1 MDFQIPS
8 NLSKQMEFVVAE
20 QYLATFLGSGSVP
33 VLSTP
38 SMILFME
45 TVSRIMMD
53 EVLPDTHTTVG
64 TQVCIKH
71 LGACSKDSKII
82 AKSSIKE
89 QNGKRIVFNVEA
101 WYNELKLGEGTHE
114 RTIIDKKKFKEKV
127 LASAK

>member
-8 NLSKQMEFVVAE
+8 NLSKQLEFVVE
-20 QYLATFLGSGSVP
+20 EKYLATFLGSGSVE

-45 TVSRIMMD
+45 NVSRIMID

-71 LGACSKDSKII
+71 LSACPKGSKVI
-82 AKSSIKE
+82 AKTSVKE
-89 QNGKRIVFNVEA
+89 QNGKKIIFNVET
-101 WYNELKLGEGTHE
+101 WFNDVKLGEGIHE
-114 RTIIDKKKFKEKV
+114 RAIIDKKKFKERV
-127 LASAK
+127 LNK

>member
-8 NLSKQMEFVVAE
+8 NLSKQLEFVVE
-20 QYLATFLGSGSVP
+20 EKYLATFLGSGSVE

-45 TVSRIMMD
+45 NVSRIMID

-71 LGACSKDSKII
+71 LSACPKGSKVI
-82 AKSSIKE
+82 AKTSVKE
-89 QNGKRIVFNVEA
+89 QNGKKIIFNVEA
-101 WYNELKLGEGTHE
+101 WFDDVKLGEGIHE
-114 RTIIDKKKFKEKV
+114 RAIIDKKKFKERV
-127 LASAK
+127 L